1 MKNISRLF
9 LAILALVISSCSTD
23 DIAPYNNENA
33 NIKVLKKTIKYAP
46 SEQNYESKQIVH
58 YNMNGEIVAD
68 STFDATSNLISY
80 IVRSSVG
87 MTKYRKTYNAQNI
100 LTFTDVYVYD
110 NLDRLIETS
119 GSRTATFV
127 YNSDNTISQ
136 YNPNFSEVFN
146 TYTVNANGIINSV
159 NEHYNNFTRH
169 LEYEGLIPVK
179 YLFDFGG
186 VYTIEYYPNTMPS
199 NLVKTPTEL
208 NNLALATTAIESIA
222 QRGNYYLKDF
232 GGFWKNE
239 IEFDSLNYMTYS
251 KSINVDDNQQEH
263 SSSEKYFYYY

>member
-127 YNSDNTISQ
+127 
-136 YNPNFSEVFN
+136 
-146 TYTVNANGIINSV
+146 
-159 NEHYNNFTRH
+159 
-169 LEYEGLIPVK
+169 
-179 YLFDFGG
+179 
-186 VYTIEYYPNTMPS
+186 
-199 NLVKTPTEL
+199 
-208 NNLALATTAIESIA
+208 
-222 QRGNYYLKDF
+222 
-232 GGFWKNE
+232 
-239 IEFDSLNYMTYS
+239 
-251 KSINVDDNQQEH
+251 
-263 SSSEKYFYYY
+263 

>member
-1 MKNISRLF
+1 MKNISLLF
-9 LAILALVISSCSTD
+9 LAISALVISSCSTD

-100 LTFTDVYVYD
+100 LTFTDVYIYD

-119 GSRTATFV
+119 GSRNATFV
-127 YNSDNTISQ
+127 YNPDNSISQ
-136 YNPNFSEVFN
+136 FSE
-146 TYTVNANGIINSV
+146 TYNDVLIKFTVNANGVLNSMHEFIP
-159 NEHYNNFTRH
+159 NYTKF
-169 LEYEGLIPVK
+169 LEYEGLVPTK

-186 VYTIEYYPNTMPS
+186 VYECEYYSNPMPS
-199 NLVKTPTEL
+199 NLIKSPTQL
-208 NNLALATTAIESIA
+208 NNLALSSTALEHIPMG
-222 QRGNYYLKDF
+222 GNYYLKDF
-232 GGFWKNE
+232 GGFWKYE